1 MWRQHVDRVVHIIAP
16 RRGTSVLAMFTSM
29 LWWLLSCHV
38 SHYSAV
44 TMSPMAYL
52 ITSVSFVYST
62 VSSDADQRKHQ
73 SSSSLTFVTG
83 IHRWPVN
90 SPHKGP
96 VTRKRFPIDDAI
108 MHGTLRIGILI
119 RHFHSLLAQSTA
131 GIWHQA
137 RTVLGST
144 AVVKHFEWGEWYY
157 GYYTK

>member
-96 VTRKRFPIDDAI
+96 VTRKRFPIDDVI

-119 RHFHSLLAQSTA
+119 RHFHSLLAVNRRHLTSGQNCPREYRSSQTF
-131 GIWHQA
+131 
-137 RTVLGST
+137 RM
-144 AVVKHFEWGEWYY
+144 GEWYY